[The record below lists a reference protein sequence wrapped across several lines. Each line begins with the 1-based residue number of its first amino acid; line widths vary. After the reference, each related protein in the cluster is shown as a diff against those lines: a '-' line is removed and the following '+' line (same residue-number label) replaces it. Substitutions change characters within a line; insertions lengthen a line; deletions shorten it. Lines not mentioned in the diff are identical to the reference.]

1 MQENSTPFS
10 NKNTCSICSDRYS
23 NVPTILPRPPST
35 TAITNSAS
43 AASASGPKYIPL
55 TQRKNTCPLCRMR
68 FHQIRSNNRIYK
80 VQVPTPPP
88 PRSHPRPSVEP
99 TRPPVPLLFFNNYP
113 PTFNFFGPSM
123 FINQNS
129 PMNMP
134 IPHFPGYVQ
143 SQTLIIAPQML

>member
-1 MQENSTPFS
+1 
-10 NKNTCSICSDRYS
+10 
-23 NVPTILPRPPST
+23 
-35 TAITNSAS
+35 
-43 AASASGPKYIPL
+43 
-55 TQRKNTCPLCRMR
+55 MR

-143 SQTLIIAPQML
+143 SQTLIIAPQMLWMISINKTTSKCYILDHRAVLCIFCGSLSAEMFYLSYFAMHEL